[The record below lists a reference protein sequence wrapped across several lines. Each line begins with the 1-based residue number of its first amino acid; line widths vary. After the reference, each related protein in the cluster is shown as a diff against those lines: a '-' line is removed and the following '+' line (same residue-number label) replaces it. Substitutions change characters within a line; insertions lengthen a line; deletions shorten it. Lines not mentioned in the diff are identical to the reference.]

1 MFTSWSCKNGQRN
14 VQKSMVHVQSCCF
27 ANKTYCFFFTFSL
40 PSALL
45 DLKVPIMCLLFK
57 VKLRPFQFSLG
68 IYKIMQRPDKPFLQ
82 GMYLKIFLTLMA
94 WTLMTRWNFWSPLK
108 ILLMRSGNRKITSL
122 ILRHAWSIFWMS
134 WLVLLADTSNGSL
147 QH

>member
-1 MFTSWSCKNGQRN
+1 MYKKVWCMCRVVVLLIKPI
-14 VQKSMVHVQSCCF
+14 V
-27 ANKTYCFFFTFSL
+27 FFSRSRYRPRCWIFYN
-40 PSALL
+40 
-45 DLKVPIMCLLFK
+45 KVPIMCLLFK

-122 ILRHAWSIFWMS
+122 ILRHA
-134 WLVLLADTSNGSL
+134 
-147 QH
+147 